1 VLLGRMA
8 DLIRDYRLGDRASVE
23 RALDVRIGPLSSD
36 GNGFS
41 LAPVTGWLAVSE
53 PGPGAGYS
61 LRAATASPA
70 PQIVVR
76 LALSLEA
83 APCIRL
89 RDLVQVLM
97 RDRAAEDWT
106 LTMRWHRWAA
116 AGLRAGGISSLRV
129 TAATVRARGSV
140 QLSFTDL
147 ADGCATGAWM
157 EGS

>member
-1 VLLGRMA
+1 MA

-23 RALDVRIGPLSSD
+23 SALDIRIGPLSSD
-36 GNGFS
+36 GHGFAR
-41 LAPVTGWLAVSE
+41 APVTGWLAV
-53 PGPGAGYS
+53 PGPPPGVGYS
-61 LRAATASPA
+61 LQGATTASPA
-70 PQIVVR
+70 PQIVAR

-89 RDLVQVLM
+89 RDLVQVLIH
-97 RDRAAEDWT
+97 DRAEENWT

-116 AGLRAGGISSLRV
+116 AGLRDDGISSLRI